1 MKSYISAAILTFSA
15 IPAAAENAIPAFFPN
30 EASCYGRSYSSDHL
44 NSHPE
49 QRVTMLAI
57 APDFAIAHPMIGLW
71 IVGSVRGVP
80 GGDIEGYAYCENGAP
95 GQLDCGMEGD
105 AGSFT
110 LSAAKNGG
118 VLIEV
123 GRYGMSFEAN
133 PDYVT
138 LESHRGDDRSF
149 ILQPLANCP

>member
-1 MKSYISAAILTFSA
+1 MKSYLCAAILILSA
-15 IPAAAENAIPAFFPN
+15 LPVAAENAIRTFFPD
-30 EASCYGRSYSSDHL
+30 EASCYGRSYSADHL
-44 NSHPE
+44 KSHPE
-49 QRVTMLAI
+49 QRVTALAI
-57 APDFAIAHPMIGLW
+57 APDFAIDHPMIGLW

-80 GGDIEGYAYCENGAP
+80 DDDIERYAYCENGAP

-123 GRYGMSFEAN
+123 GRYGMSFEGSS
-133 PDYVT
+133 DFVT
-138 LESHRGDDRSF
+138 LDSHRGDDRSF
-149 ILQPLANCP
+149 ILQPMSNCP